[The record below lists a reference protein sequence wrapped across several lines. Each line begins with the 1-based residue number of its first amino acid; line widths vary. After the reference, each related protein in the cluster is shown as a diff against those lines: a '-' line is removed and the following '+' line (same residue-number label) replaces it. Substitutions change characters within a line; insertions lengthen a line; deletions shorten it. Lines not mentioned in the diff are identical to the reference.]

1 MSKLYIFGIGG
12 TGSRVIR
19 SLTMLLA
26 SGVELQQTTEIVPIL
41 LDPDLSN
48 GDLVRTSELLVKY
61 QQVRNAT
68 TPNSGFFQTKVRTLS
83 SLSSMGEV
91 LLSTSDHFKFDLSEV
106 SGVQFGESI
115 GYNGMAMLGKGA
127 AKDFVDLFYS
137 ESELESD
144 MSIGFRGRPNIGSVV
159 LDSFFQGSDYREF
172 CQTFQPG
179 DRIVIVSS
187 IFGGTGAAGF
197 PLLLRNLRANDPSI
211 PNSNLVAKAPIA
223 SVNLQP
229 YFTLEDSE
237 SSDKIDSST
246 FLGKTKAA
254 LSYYQNT
261 IFRANTLNYFY
272 YAGFQS
278 SNQYGNNPGS
288 MSQRN
293 KAHIVELIAAL
304 AVVDFTE
311 QPNENVGL
319 LKFKEFG
326 LEKPIAQSERHP
338 FYSLDGRTNDLIRS
352 ELVSM
357 WVAHHFMNTYQEKSA
372 SNEPWRVVVGESALA
387 SEEVT
392 NGLSM
397 YLGAFQDWLD
407 ELADNSPGFVPF
419 SSHPNWDSIFNHVN
433 GLKLTTN
440 ILGSASINGRRVVKE
455 MNKQAKS
462 YRDGEEGAS
471 VLLSILNSGAREVV
485 NSIKW

>member
-1 MSKLYIFGIGG
+1 M
-12 TGSRVIR
+12 IR

-26 SGVELQQTTEIVPIL
+26 SGVELKQTTEVVPIL

-48 GDLVRTSELLVKY
+48 GDLVRTSDLLVKY
-61 QQVRNAT
+61 QKVRNST
-68 TPNSGFFQTKVRTLS
+68 KPKSGFFKSKIKTLS
-83 SLSSMGEV
+83 SLSSQAEV

-115 GYNGMAMLGKGA
+115 GYNGMAMLGEGD
-127 AKDFVDLFYS
+127 AKNFVDLFYS

-197 PLLLRNLRANDPSI
+197 PLLLRNLRANDPNI

-229 YFTLEDSE
+229 YFKLEDSE
-237 SSDKIDSST
+237 GSDKIDSST

-254 LSYYQNT
+254 LGYYQNT

-278 SNQYGNNPGS
+278 SNQYANNPGS
-288 MSQRN
+288 TSQLN
-293 KAHIVELIAAL
+293 NAHIVELIAAL

-311 QPNENVGL
+311 QRNENDGL

-326 LEKPIAQSERHP
+326 LEKPIAESERHP
-338 FYSLDGRTNDLIRS
+338 FYSLDGRTNALIRS

-357 WVAHHFMNTYQEKSA
+357 WVAHQFMKNYQENSG
-372 SNEPWRVVVGESALA
+372 SNETWRVVVGESVLA

-392 NGLSM
+392 NGLSIF
-397 YLGAFQDWLD
+397 LSAFQEWLE
-407 ELADNSPGFVPF
+407 ELADNSPGFEPF
-419 SSHPNWDSIFNHVN
+419 SSRPNWDSLFNHVN
-433 GLKLTTN
+433 GLTVKKG
-440 ILGSASINGRRVVKE
+440 IFGSATINGKTVIKE
-455 MNKQAKS
+455 MNKQAKN
-462 YRDGEEGAS
+462 YRGGEEGAP
-471 VLLSILNSGAREVV
+471 VLLSILNSGASEVV